1 MTSKVGLFWFCT
13 ECRVDLCRENK
24 VTNEPNR
31 QLMDDLS
38 KRIGT
43 IETRLRI
50 SGGLDDGSNC
60 VDRTESAPTQDLLPV
75 EMWTKVFMNLSVIQ
89 LRKVRMT
96 CRSWNQ
102 IVSGCP
108 KLMEKMVARLPKDI
122 ILDEECEQA
131 KLLSFSK
138 SRYVHFSI
146 SDSIIIHVDS
156 WWPFVAETLESL
168 SLSACQITITTLLTM
183 LKPLHNLKSLTFAG
197 DSCLDIRRCP
207 IVLNFQLPSLE
218 TLILQDVNHSDT
230 LDLFR
235 QIFPQ
240 LKVFK
245 LLNNSYTEAQRAK
258 VVQLIETVKGTLED
272 VEVPM
277 SAQLWDS
284 IRSISGIRF
293 KKISLAEYKVIS
305 STPPIM
311 ENYLI
316 ELCQKHANI
325 EALRMT
331 KSIIQNEATL
341 EAIARSLVHLK
352 DLKLTI
358 GGRNCSFNFLSHF
371 LELTTLDIGIS
382 KDSYTHF
389 KLDISNCRNDNL
401 SSLNLTKVS
410 ISAGLAD
417 SLPNIRV
424 IKLIRCELPCWSI
437 VFDPQLKALQSVT
450 LESVEILN
458 KQEYLADYCEQL
470 RSLSISQCK
479 IPRKFLVAIFTLCP
493 KLNVVNLEKLD
504 NIDDDVVLILSLK
517 LKNLQKVSIISCGK
531 TTKLSVKYILKN
543 NMHIESCKFLENYNV
558 MD

>member
-1 MTSKVGLFWFCT
+1 M
-13 ECRVDLCRENK
+13 DLSHEDK
-24 VTNEPNR
+24 VTYEPNQ

-38 KRIGT
+38 KRIGK

-75 EMWTKVFMNLSVIQ
+75 EMWTKVFMNLSVNQ
-89 LRKVRMT
+89 LRKIRMT

-131 KLLSFSK
+131 KLLSSSK

-146 SDSIIIHVDS
+146 SESIIIHVDS

-168 SLSACQITITTLLTM
+168 SLSACQITITLLLTM
-183 LKPLHNLKSLTFAG
+183 LKPLHNLKSFTFAD

-245 LLNNSYTEAQRAK
+245 LLNNRYTEAQRAK
-258 VVQLIETVKGTLED
+258 VVQFIETVKGTLED

-277 SAQLWDS
+277 SRQLWE
-284 IRSISGIRF
+284 SISSIGGIRF
-293 KKISLAEYKVIS
+293 KKISLAEYKAIS

-325 EALRMT
+325 EALRVT
-331 KSIIQNEATL
+331 NPIIQNEATL

-352 DLKLTI
+352 DLKLTT
-358 GGRNCSFNFLSHF
+358 GGINCSFNFLSHC
-371 LELTTLDIGIS
+371 LELTTLDIS
-382 KDSYTHF
+382 NNPYTNF
-389 KLDISNCRNDNL
+389 ILDTSNCRNDNL
-401 SSLNLTKVS
+401 SSLNLMAVS

-424 IKLIRCELPCWSI
+424 IKLIRCELPCWSV

-450 LESVEILN
+450 LKMVNIYNE
-458 KQEYLADYCEQL
+458 QEYLADYCEQL
-470 RSLSISQCK
+470 RSLSISQCE

-493 KLNVVNLEKLD
+493 KLNVVNLEKLH
-504 NIDDDVVLILSLK
+504 NIDDDVVLILSRK
-517 LKNLQKVSIISCGK
+517 LKNLKKVSIISCEL
-531 TTKLSVKYILKN
+531 TTKLSVKNILKN
-543 NMHIESCKFLENYNV
+543 NMHIECCHCRENYDDN
-558 MD
+558 DYDELI